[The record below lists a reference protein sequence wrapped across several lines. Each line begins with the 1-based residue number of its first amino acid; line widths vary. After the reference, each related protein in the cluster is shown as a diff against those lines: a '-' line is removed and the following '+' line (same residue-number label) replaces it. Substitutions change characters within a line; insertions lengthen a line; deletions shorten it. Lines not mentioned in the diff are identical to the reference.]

1 VTGGAGLLCIRHA
14 ESTLN
19 AAGCWQ
25 GQADPPLSER
35 GRAQAAALAA
45 ALAPHGLDALV
56 SSDLARA
63 RETAAILGE
72 RLGLVPVLYT
82 GLRELDVGEWSALP
96 HAEIARR
103 WPLDYAR
110 FRAGALDLRPGGG
123 ETRRELAARVTAALG
138 EIGARWPLARVGLV
152 THMGVLRAL
161 VPSARL
167 GNAETIWLGG
177 PGPAQSAWIGSEA
190 L

>member
-1 VTGGAGLLCIRHA
+1 MVGAWPASDCRPDGLNYGEKLFGS
-14 ESTLN
+14 E
-19 AAGCWQ
+19 
-25 GQADPPLSER
+25 ADATR
-35 GRAQAAALAA
+35 GRLA
-45 ALAPHGLDALV
+45 
-56 SSDLARA
+56 
-63 RETAAILGE
+63 
-72 RLGLVPVLYT
+72 
-82 GLRELDVGEWSALP
+82 ELDVGEWSALP

-110 FRAGALDLRPGGG
+110 FRAGALHLRPGGG

-177 PGPAQSAWIGSEA
+177 PGPAQGAWIGSEA